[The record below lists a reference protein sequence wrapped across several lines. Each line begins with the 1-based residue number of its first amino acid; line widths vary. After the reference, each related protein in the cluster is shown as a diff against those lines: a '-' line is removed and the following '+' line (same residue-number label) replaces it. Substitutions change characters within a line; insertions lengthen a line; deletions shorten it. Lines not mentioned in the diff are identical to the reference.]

1 MFIVEI
7 KNNDESTVI
16 HGLTEKLITGK
27 IVKGINAI
35 DSFSFTML
43 PYNAGFY
50 GINEFTTA
58 VTAFNDRKQR
68 YDFTGRVLYAET
80 TMSEDGNISKSV
92 VCESIAGYLCDSY
105 QGYVKERNW
114 SVVGLLRHL
123 IDTHNAQVEEYKRFQ
138 IGTVEVTDPN
148 DNIYLGIQYENTWDS
163 IQEKLID
170 KLGGELQFRVENGV
184 NYIDYLLQIGEE
196 KTTPIALSKNM
207 KSITRE
213 QDPTGYVT
221 RLLPLGSK
229 CMEYVEKTD
238 ENGEV
243 VKDENGNVV
252 KEYITTERRMTI
264 DEPERKDIFIDDE
277 EAIALYGIHVG
288 VVIWDDC
295 GLPSRLRKKGEEWMA
310 ANNRVR
316 TKYSINYLDLSLLG
330 IDPESVEIGNTYP
343 IQNRLIGVDDKA
355 RVIKHTIDICEE
367 TKSTI
372 EVGDS
377 LKTLSDIQRDNAAAL
392 KNAKE
397 TASQMQTNAT
407 NSTTQVATDYNAAI
421 NATKKELQA
430 DYTSLINIASETLQE
445 DYISRIEQLS
455 DSITLEVSGSLGSEA
470 SIILSAGANEYSF
483 DMDLSQVRKA
493 FANDNTAISISAG
506 LITFNS
512 GTLVINSGN
521 FKLTSDGTI
530 TANAGVVGGWTL
542 KNYKLY
548 AGDGVDIKTV
558 ALQAPT
564 ENNLYVF
571 AAGGTSHD
579 SYADCPFRV
588 TKAGKLYATDAIVYG
603 DIITIDGSFKTQMD
617 KGSLKLFYDD
627 VLRGTI
633 NTKYWSGASTEGIS
647 LRVEDGGNY
656 IMFSHADDSQGSG
669 YVVDY
674 YLNAGWSS
682 NYEEMHIFQTS
693 ARFLSDA
700 YFAGKTRIRSL
711 RLFDAD
717 GEYLVGIN
725 NGALTVSKL

>member
-7 KNNDESTVI
+7 TNNDESTVI
-16 HGLTEKLITGK
+16 HGLTEKLKTGK

-35 DSFSFTML
+35 NSFTFSML
-43 PYNAGFY
+43 PDNAGFY

-58 VTAFNDRKQR
+58 VTAYNDRKQR

-80 TMSEDGNISKSV
+80 TMSEDGKIAKNV
-92 VCESIAGYLCDSY
+92 TCESIAGYLCDSY
-105 QGYVKERNW
+105 QGYVKEKNW
-114 SVVGLLRHL
+114 TVVGLLQHL

-138 IGTVEVTDPN
+138 IGVVEVTDPN

-170 KLGGELQFRVENGV
+170 KLGGELQFRVEGGV
-184 NYIDYLLQIGEE
+184 NYIDYLLKIGEE

-207 KSITRE
+207 RSITRE
-213 QDPTGYVT
+213 QDPTTYVT

-229 CMEYVEKTD
+229 TMEYVEKTD
-238 ENGEV
+238 DNGDV

-252 KEYITTERRMTI
+252 MEYITTERRMTI
-264 DEPERKDIFIDDE
+264 DEPNRQNIYIDDE

-295 GLPSRLRKKGEEWMA
+295 GLPVRLKAKGEEWMRQ
-310 ANNRVR
+310 NNRVR
-316 TKYSINYLDLSLLG
+316 TKYSIGYLDLSLLG

-343 IQNRLIGVDDKA
+343 IQNSLIGVDDRA
-355 RVIKHTIDICEE
+355 RVIKHTIDIVEE

-392 KNAKE
+392 KMAKE
-397 TASQMQTNAT
+397 TASQAQTSATNAV
-407 NSTTQVATDYNAAI
+407 NKVGNDNNAAI
-421 NATKKELQA
+421 EAKAKE
-430 DYTSLINIASETLQE
+430 LQE

-455 DSITLEVSGSLGSEA
+455 DSITLEVSGSLGSNA
-470 SIILSAGANEYSF
+470 SIILSAGANEYSYE
-483 DMDLSQVRKA
+483 MDLSQIRQA
-493 FANDNTAISISAG
+493 FAEDSTAISISAG
-506 LITFNS
+506 LITFNA
-512 GTLVINSGN
+512 GTLIINSEN
-521 FKLTSDGTI
+521 FMLDADGVITAKAGTI
-530 TANAGVVGGWTL
+530 GGWTL
-542 KNYKLY
+542 MHHKLY

-558 ALQAPT
+558 AIQAPQEST
-564 ENNLYVF
+564 LYVF

-588 TKAGKLYATDAIVYG
+588 TKHGKLYATDAIVYG

-617 KGSLKLFYDD
+617 RGSLKLYYDD
-627 VLRGTI
+627 TLCGTI
-633 NTKYWSGASTEGIS
+633 NTKYWTGAATEGIS
-647 LRVEDGGNY
+647 LRVEEGGNY
-656 IMFSHADDSQGSG
+656 IMFSHADDTQGSG

-682 NYEEMHIFQTS
+682 NYDEMHIFQTS
-693 ARFLSDA
+693 ARFLDDV
-700 YFAGKTRIRSL
+700 YFAGYTRIRSL

-725 NGALTVSKL
+725 DGKLTVSKL